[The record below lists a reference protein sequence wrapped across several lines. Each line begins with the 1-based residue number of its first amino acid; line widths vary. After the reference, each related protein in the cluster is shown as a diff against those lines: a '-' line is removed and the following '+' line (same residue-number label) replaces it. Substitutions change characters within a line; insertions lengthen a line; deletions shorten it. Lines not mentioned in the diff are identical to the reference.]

1 MSEELCDGIKML
13 IERMQTNPE
22 DFDYGGRL
30 HEHTNMIGELFE
42 SPKGHQRLWFLSD
55 KEKKALMGAYMDM
68 HRTKFT
74 AGVVQSILAP
84 EPQYDINM
92 DRMSPSGKRL
102 MQGFT
107 DPRSIIAPPSMVKQ
121 AREILNKEFDKEY
134 AKNSNP

>member
-1 MSEELCDGIKML
+1 MSEELCDGVTML
-13 IERMQTNPE
+13 IERMQTNPD

-30 HEHTNMIGELFE
+30 YEHTNMIGEFFE

-92 DRMSPSGKRL
+92 DRPYKIPSTIL
-102 MQGFT
+102 
-107 DPRSIIAPPSMVKQ
+107 APKNMLKQ
-121 AREILNKEFDKEY
+121 ATEILNKEFDKEY
-134 AKNSNP
+134 AKSSRTRP

>member
-1 MSEELCDGIKML
+1 MAKTQPTTEATEEICDGVKML
-13 IERMQTNPE
+13 IERLQTNPD

-30 HEHTNMIGELFE
+30 YEHTNMIGELFE

-84 EPQYDINM
+84 ESQYDINM
-92 DRMSPSGKRL
+92 DRPYQKPSKIL
-102 MQGFT
+102 TSKAMMQ
-107 DPRSIIAPPSMVKQ
+107 Q
-121 AREILNKEFDKEY
+121 AQQILEKEFDKEY
-134 AKNSNP
+134 AKNSRS